1 MTASGSSEP
10 VVPTSGIDAI
20 EACVRDYVEGW
31 YQGDTERID
40 RCFHP
45 DLVKRILDPASATGE
60 LRVVTKQRMVE
71 LTAAGGGGDAG
82 AEFEIVVHDI
92 SDTIASAQV
101 LSAEYLDYLHMVKTP
116 SGWRIANVLF
126 RTLD

>member
-1 MTASGSSEP
+1 MTAPSSSQSA
-10 VVPTSGIDAI
+10 VPASEIQAI
-20 EACVRDYVEGW
+20 EACVSDYVEGW

-45 DLVKRILDPASATGE
+45 DLVKRILDPESASGA
-60 LRVVTKQRMVE
+60 LRAVTKARMVE
-71 LTAAGGGGDAG
+71 LTAAGGGGDAS
-82 AEFEIVVHDI
+82 AEFEIMVHDI

-101 LSAEYLDYLHMVKTP
+101 QSPEYLDYLHMVKAP